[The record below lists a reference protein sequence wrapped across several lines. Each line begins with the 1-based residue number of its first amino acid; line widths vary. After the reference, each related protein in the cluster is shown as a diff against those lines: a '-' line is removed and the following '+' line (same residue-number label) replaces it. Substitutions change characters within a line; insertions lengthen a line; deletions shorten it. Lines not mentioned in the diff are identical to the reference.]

1 MVHKIYAAIV
11 SFFTTKHVP
20 FGRERDFCGHERE
33 MRRNFGE
40 FMLLSRA
47 ACYLLFITA
56 GTVVMERGKIFNI
69 EQ

>member
-1 MVHKIYAAIV
+1 
-11 SFFTTKHVP
+11 VP
-20 FGRERDFCGHERE
+20 LSRERDFFSDHERE
-33 MRRNFGE
+33 IEKKFFGE
-40 FMLLSRA
+40 FMLPSRA